1 MKEFQY
7 SDILNYEYPNFEIE
21 RDFPDK
27 IIRAAQFAPFAALAG
42 YDEAVKESARE
53 TSRKIETDEYEKAEL
68 DIKLNS
74 LNRNGGRRSVEI
86 TYFKADEKKLGGE
99 YKTVIGTIKRVEE
112 YERKIILEDGTK
124 ISMDDILTM
133 DEK

>member
-21 RDFPDK
+21 SDFPDK

-53 TSRKIETDEYEKAEL
+53 TSRKRWRIA
-68 DIKLNS
+68 
-74 LNRNGGRRSVEI
+74 
-86 TYFKADEKKLGGE
+86 F
-99 YKTVIGTIKRVEE
+99 
-112 YERKIILEDGTK
+112 
-124 ISMDDILTM
+124 
-133 DEK
+133 